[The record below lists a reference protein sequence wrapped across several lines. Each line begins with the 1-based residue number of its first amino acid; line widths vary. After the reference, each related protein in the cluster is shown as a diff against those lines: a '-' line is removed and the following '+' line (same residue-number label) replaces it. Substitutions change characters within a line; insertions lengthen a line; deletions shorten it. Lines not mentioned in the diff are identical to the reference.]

1 MAADGRRTRG
11 QDPGAGTQAGHR
23 GTRAG
28 QEPPVGSHR
37 GVPPPSPEAGAGGR
51 EVPPGSGAGEMEAR
65 GRPGRRAPHEDRG
78 GASRGARGGA
88 KRAPPAQDREF
99 RPREPD
105 QGLGGR
111 AGHPGLRDGFLE
123 EERRAAVK
131 SPARTGEDPDLP
143 PRGSRVSLLSAS
155 GEIRLGGPA
164 QGVGPGTDRSRRGA
178 RAPGREI
185 QRWRADARNPG
196 SGSRN
201 SARRREARP
210 GKRPSNAAGSARAR
224 VGGGESP
231 CSGRERLAAAAS
243 NGARRAFE
251 RGRGQAAW
259 PRRRREDALSRSA
272 SASSPNSWRLKA
284 QGIWPRPRNGPTTR
298 SSEKS

>member
-143 PRGSRVSLLSAS
+143 PRGSRVSPLSAA
-155 GEIRLGGPA
+155 GQIRLGGPA
-164 QGVGPGTDRSRRGA
+164 PGAGPERTL
-178 RAPGREI
+178 
-185 QRWRADARNPG
+185 
-196 SGSRN
+196 
-201 SARRREARP
+201 
-210 GKRPSNAAGSARAR
+210 
-224 VGGGESP
+224 SP
-231 CSGRERLAAAAS
+231 
-243 NGARRAFE
+243 
-251 RGRGQAAW
+251 
-259 PRRRREDALSRSA
+259 RSA
-272 SASSPNSWRLKA
+272 SAWTADSTLARGRQGTWIRISKLGAQEGSAAGKTALERGGLGASASWGWRIALLRAGAARRGGVQWRA
-284 QGIWPRPRNGPTTR
+284 QSIRARPRTGGLAQAQEGGRP
-298 SSEKS
+298 